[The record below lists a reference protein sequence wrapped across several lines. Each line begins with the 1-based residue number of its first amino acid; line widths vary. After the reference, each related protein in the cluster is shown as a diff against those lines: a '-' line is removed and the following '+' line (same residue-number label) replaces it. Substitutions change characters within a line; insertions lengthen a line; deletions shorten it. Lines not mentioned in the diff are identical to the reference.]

1 MSASRAGLGVAVVA
15 EQLFGPVPG
24 GIGRYVRAL
33 ARHLPETARREGGRV
48 RWVVGRHPPQRLVAA
63 GLGPEVT
70 VALRVPGRVVT
81 RTWVDLRRPGLPA
94 GLLASV
100 DLVHATSAAVPPP
113 GGLPLVATVHDVAFR
128 HYPDAYP
135 AAGRRFHER
144 AAAIVVAEAARVL
157 VPSAATARD
166 LTDLYGLE
174 PGRVTVTPLGAEL
187 PGHDLRAS
195 RRLLAELG
203 VAGPFLLAVGTLEP
217 RKNLPRLLAAF
228 ASAADELPDHH
239 LVVAGPVGWGPALRP
254 TSDPVR
260 VKLAG
265 PVDDAMLHG
274 LYALADGL
282 AYPSLYEGFGLPVVE
297 AMLHGTPVLTS
308 DRSSL
313 PEVAG
318 DAALL
323 VDPLDEGAIAKGL
336 VRLVTD
342 ATLRARLVRSG
353 RARAERFTWPAT
365 AAATWA
371 AYQEAAR

>member
-1 MSASRAGLGVAVVA
+1 MSASTAGLGVAVVA

-33 ARHLPETARREGGRV
+33 ARHLPEVAGREGGRL
-48 RWVVGRHPPQRLVAA
+48 RWVVGRHPPRRLAAA
-63 GLGPEVT
+63 GLDPEVT
-70 VALRVPGRVVT
+70 VALRLPGRVAA
-81 RTWVDLRRPGLPA
+81 RTWVNLRRPDLPA
-94 GLLASV
+94 GLLGSV
-100 DLVHATSAAVPPP
+100 DLVHATSAAIPPA
-113 GGLPLVATVHDVAFR
+113 GGRRLVATVHDLGFR
-128 HYPDAYP
+128 HYPEAYP

-144 AAAIVVAEAARVL
+144 AAVVAVAEAARVL

-187 PGHDLRAS
+187 VAHDPAAT

-203 VAGPFLLAVGTLEP
+203 VPGPFLLAVGTLEP

-228 ASAADELPDHH
+228 ASAADELPDHQ

-254 TSDPVR
+254 TDSVR

-274 LYALADGL
+274 LYAMADGL

-318 DAALL
+318 GAALL

-336 VRLVTD
+336 VRLAGD
-342 ATLRARLVRSG
+342 AALRARLARAG
-353 RARAERFTWPAT
+353 LARAERLTWPAT